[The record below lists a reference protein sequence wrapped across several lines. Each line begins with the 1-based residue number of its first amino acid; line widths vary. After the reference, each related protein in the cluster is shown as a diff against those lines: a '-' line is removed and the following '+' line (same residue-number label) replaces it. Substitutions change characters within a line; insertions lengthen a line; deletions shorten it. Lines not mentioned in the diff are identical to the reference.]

1 MIKLWSLKMNTLKST
16 LLACWLAHGT
26 LVLMLCVLLKI
37 ISTLFWLWQLFLV
50 FNSGNTLKNI
60 EKECCAKIMIR
71 GKGSVKEGK
80 VGRKDGQM
88 LPGED
93 EPLHALVTA
102 NTMENVKKA
111 VEQVRWLQWPYSLCV
126 FALYIFCELMVKLLC
141 TDSQHL
147 EARHWNARGSEWPQ
161 KNAATGIGQT

>member
-1 MIKLWSLKMNTLKST
+1 
-16 LLACWLAHGT
+16 
-26 LVLMLCVLLKI
+26 
-37 ISTLFWLWQLFLV
+37 
-50 FNSGNTLKNI
+50 
-60 EKECCAKIMIR
+60 MIR

-111 VEQVRWLQWPYSLCV
+111 VEQVSTMSYAPTAESITLILQFLV
-126 FALYIFCELMVKLLC
+126 
-141 TDSQHL
+141 
-147 EARHWNARGSEWPQ
+147 
-161 KNAATGIGQT
+161 

>member
-1 MIKLWSLKMNTLKST
+1 MSPDSPRVTSPSRCPIPR
-16 LLACWLAHGT
+16 
-26 LVLMLCVLLKI
+26 
-37 ISTLFWLWQLFLV
+37 
-50 FNSGNTLKNI
+50 GNTLKNI
-60 EKECCAKIMIR
+60 EKECNAKIMIR

-111 VEQVRWLQWPYSLCV
+111 VEQVRGCPQG
-126 FALYIFCELMVKLLC
+126 A
-141 TDSQHL
+141 QGG
-147 EARHWNARGSEWPQ
+147 GSEG
-161 KNAATGIGQT
+161 ATPPCLTPPVPPTRSGTS

>member
-1 MIKLWSLKMNTLKST
+1 MGFS
-16 LLACWLAHGT
+16 
-26 LVLMLCVLLKI
+26 
-37 ISTLFWLWQLFLV
+37 
-50 FNSGNTLKNI
+50 SGNTLKNI

-111 VEQVRWLQWPYSLCV
+111 VEQVRLSHFFESVILLCV
-126 FALYIFCELMVKLLC
+126 IPPLKTVLHIHWLLYTMCINGVKYVFRFATF
-141 TDSQHL
+141 
-147 EARHWNARGSEWPQ
+147 
-161 KNAATGIGQT
+161 

>member
-1 MIKLWSLKMNTLKST
+1 
-16 LLACWLAHGT
+16 
-26 LVLMLCVLLKI
+26 
-37 ISTLFWLWQLFLV
+37 
-50 FNSGNTLKNI
+50 
-60 EKECCAKIMIR
+60 MIR

-111 VEQVRWLQWPYSLCV
+111 VEQVKDTEGQATKHCV
-126 FALYIFCELMVKLLC
+126 ILPISCIGGCF
-141 TDSQHL
+141 
-147 EARHWNARGSEWPQ
+147 GSFLHAPWKDHGKGPVIQ
-161 KNAATGIGQT
+161 S

>member
-1 MIKLWSLKMNTLKST
+1 MQAMCVYTREQYQHMGPGSN
-16 LLACWLAHGT
+16 
-26 LVLMLCVLLKI
+26 MLCRAGFLTWRMTYGLNSAYGFQPILSLIGVYI
-37 ISTLFWLWQLFLV
+37 ISVTAPLF
-50 FNSGNTLKNI
+50 SPRGNTLKNI
-60 EKECCAKIMIR
+60 EKECNAKIMIR

-111 VEQVRWLQWPYSLCV
+111 VEQVRGPKGAALQKGRRWCTYADNDYCW
-126 FALYIFCELMVKLLC
+126 CLL
-141 TDSQHL
+141 D
-147 EARHWNARGSEWPQ
+147 Q
-161 KNAATGIGQT
+161 KHSKAGD

>member
-1 MIKLWSLKMNTLKST
+1 MNLPGEYKDS
-16 LLACWLAHGT
+16 
-26 LVLMLCVLLKI
+26 
-37 ISTLFWLWQLFLV
+37 V
-50 FNSGNTLKNI
+50 FSASDRGNTLKNI
-60 EKECCAKIMIR
+60 EKECNAKIMIR

-111 VEQVRWLQWPYSLCV
+111 VEQVRQPERKP
-126 FALYIFCELMVKLLC
+126 I
-141 TDSQHL
+141 
-147 EARHWNARGSEWPQ
+147 ARSHAVAPVL
-161 KNAATGIGQT
+161 T

>member
-1 MIKLWSLKMNTLKST
+1 
-16 LLACWLAHGT
+16 
-26 LVLMLCVLLKI
+26 
-37 ISTLFWLWQLFLV
+37 
-50 FNSGNTLKNI
+50 
-60 EKECCAKIMIR
+60 MIR

-111 VEQVRWLQWPYSLCV
+111 VEQVRSPQ
-126 FALYIFCELMVKLLC
+126 LYKDGASNSKMVMTRK
-141 TDSQHL
+141 DAQF
-147 EARHWNARGSEWPQ
+147 EQ
-161 KNAATGIGQT
+161 

>member
-1 MIKLWSLKMNTLKST
+1 MS
-16 LLACWLAHGT
+16 
-26 LVLMLCVLLKI
+26 LVL
-37 ISTLFWLWQLFLV
+37 TLSLF
-50 FNSGNTLKNI
+50 FGFTSGNTLKNI

-111 VEQVRWLQWPYSLCV
+111 VEQVRSTAVVMHHTLHSIIAQL
-126 FALYIFCELMVKLLC
+126 FKLM
-141 TDSQHL
+141 
-147 EARHWNARGSEWPQ
+147 
-161 KNAATGIGQT
+161 

>member
-1 MIKLWSLKMNTLKST
+1 
-16 LLACWLAHGT
+16 
-26 LVLMLCVLLKI
+26 
-37 ISTLFWLWQLFLV
+37 
-50 FNSGNTLKNI
+50 
-60 EKECCAKIMIR
+60 MIR

-111 VEQVRWLQWPYSLCV
+111 VEQVGDQNQIAVNMKAYKSKQIVNKKTSKIRL
-126 FALYIFCELMVKLLC
+126 I
-141 TDSQHL
+141 
-147 EARHWNARGSEWPQ
+147 
-161 KNAATGIGQT
+161 

>member
-1 MIKLWSLKMNTLKST
+1 MSLWHVNLPFRYNDS
-16 LLACWLAHGT
+16 
-26 LVLMLCVLLKI
+26 VL
-37 ISTLFWLWQLFLV
+37 SA
-50 FNSGNTLKNI
+50 SGRGNTLKNI
-60 EKECCAKIMIR
+60 EKECNAKIMIR

-111 VEQVRWLQWPYSLCV
+111 VEQVRVP
-126 FALYIFCELMVKLLC
+126 
-141 TDSQHL
+141 
-147 EARHWNARGSEWPQ
+147 ARKPLARTPCGGLS
-161 KNAATGIGQT
+161 TT

>member
-1 MIKLWSLKMNTLKST
+1 
-16 LLACWLAHGT
+16 
-26 LVLMLCVLLKI
+26 
-37 ISTLFWLWQLFLV
+37 
-50 FNSGNTLKNI
+50 
-60 EKECCAKIMIR
+60 MIR

-111 VEQVRWLQWPYSLCV
+111 VEQVSLLFNASSSLLLHFCKAVKTAELCV
-126 FALYIFCELMVKLLC
+126 FDVPLDLFPRPV
-141 TDSQHL
+141 
-147 EARHWNARGSEWPQ
+147 
-161 KNAATGIGQT
+161 

>member
-1 MIKLWSLKMNTLKST
+1 
-16 LLACWLAHGT
+16 
-26 LVLMLCVLLKI
+26 
-37 ISTLFWLWQLFLV
+37 
-50 FNSGNTLKNI
+50 
-60 EKECCAKIMIR
+60 MIR

-111 VEQVRWLQWPYSLCV
+111 VEQVSFFQSFLSHGCQNPQ
-126 FALYIFCELMVKLLC
+126 ALVAL
-141 TDSQHL
+141 THTHTHL
-147 EARHWNARGSEWPQ
+147 
-161 KNAATGIGQT
+161 

>member
-1 MIKLWSLKMNTLKST
+1 M
-16 LLACWLAHGT
+16 
-26 LVLMLCVLLKI
+26 
-37 ISTLFWLWQLFLV
+37 
-50 FNSGNTLKNI
+50 KNI
-60 EKECCAKIMIR
+60 EKECNAKIMIR

-111 VEQVRWLQWPYSLCV
+111 VEQVREPASKRLARILGGGLSTHV
-126 FALYIFCELMVKLLC
+126 TIVSALDKK
-141 TDSQHL
+141 HP
-147 EARHWNARGSEWPQ
+147 EAGNRNP
-161 KNAATGIGQT
+161 

>member
-1 MIKLWSLKMNTLKST
+1 
-16 LLACWLAHGT
+16 
-26 LVLMLCVLLKI
+26 
-37 ISTLFWLWQLFLV
+37 
-50 FNSGNTLKNI
+50 
-60 EKECCAKIMIR
+60 MIR

-111 VEQVRWLQWPYSLCV
+111 VEQVRSPQLFGCIILFFRRPICEVLLLFVFNVPPGFYAMYINGEKCV
-126 FALYIFCELMVKLLC
+126 FRF
-141 TDSQHL
+141 
-147 EARHWNARGSEWPQ
+147 
-161 KNAATGIGQT
+161 ATF

>member
-1 MIKLWSLKMNTLKST
+1 
-16 LLACWLAHGT
+16 
-26 LVLMLCVLLKI
+26 
-37 ISTLFWLWQLFLV
+37 
-50 FNSGNTLKNI
+50 
-60 EKECCAKIMIR
+60 MIR

-111 VEQVRWLQWPYSLCV
+111 VEQVISPSIVLAPGVQNWFSKLILC
-126 FALYIFCELMVKLLC
+126 L
-141 TDSQHL
+141 
-147 EARHWNARGSEWPQ
+147 
-161 KNAATGIGQT
+161 

>member
-1 MIKLWSLKMNTLKST
+1 
-16 LLACWLAHGT
+16 
-26 LVLMLCVLLKI
+26 
-37 ISTLFWLWQLFLV
+37 
-50 FNSGNTLKNI
+50 
-60 EKECCAKIMIR
+60 MIR

-111 VEQVRWLQWPYSLCV
+111 VEQVGRRENETLRARFLFLRERVIHAKYLLR
-126 FALYIFCELMVKLLC
+126 FATF
-141 TDSQHL
+141 
-147 EARHWNARGSEWPQ
+147 
-161 KNAATGIGQT
+161 

>member
-1 MIKLWSLKMNTLKST
+1 MACKRVDTLI
-16 LLACWLAHGT
+16 
-26 LVLMLCVLLKI
+26 LCV
-37 ISTLFWLWQLFLV
+37 FLSP
-50 FNSGNTLKNI
+50 SGNTLKNI

-111 VEQVRWLQWPYSLCV
+111 VEQVG
-126 FALYIFCELMVKLLC
+126 FDFE
-141 TDSQHL
+141 
-147 EARHWNARGSEWPQ
+147 
-161 KNAATGIGQT
+161 

>member
-1 MIKLWSLKMNTLKST
+1 MGNPNSLHSQFPASVIS
-16 LLACWLAHGT
+16 LLCSLGHVNL
-26 LVLMLCVLLKI
+26 LV
-37 ISTLFWLWQLFLV
+37 
-50 FNSGNTLKNI
+50 NSFFSAPDRGNTLKNI
-60 EKECCAKIMIR
+60 EKECNAKIMIR

-111 VEQVRWLQWPYSLCV
+111 VEQVR
-126 FALYIFCELMVKLLC
+126 
-141 TDSQHL
+141 
-147 EARHWNARGSEWPQ
+147 
-161 KNAATGIGQT
+161 

>member
-1 MIKLWSLKMNTLKST
+1 
-16 LLACWLAHGT
+16 
-26 LVLMLCVLLKI
+26 
-37 ISTLFWLWQLFLV
+37 
-50 FNSGNTLKNI
+50 
-60 EKECCAKIMIR
+60 MIR

-111 VEQVRWLQWPYSLCV
+111 VEQVRSTSSIILRVPCLFSSWLLKVQCV
-126 FALYIFCELMVKLLC
+126 EL
-141 TDSQHL
+141 S
-147 EARHWNARGSEWPQ
+147 
-161 KNAATGIGQT
+161 GI

>member
-1 MIKLWSLKMNTLKST
+1 
-16 LLACWLAHGT
+16 
-26 LVLMLCVLLKI
+26 
-37 ISTLFWLWQLFLV
+37 
-50 FNSGNTLKNI
+50 
-60 EKECCAKIMIR
+60 MIR

-111 VEQVRWLQWPYSLCV
+111 VEQVREREGQSL
-126 FALYIFCELMVKLLC
+126 
-141 TDSQHL
+141 
-147 EARHWNARGSEWPQ
+147 ARHGGGTRSAYLTVP
-161 KNAATGIGQT
+161 AVCLC

>member
-1 MIKLWSLKMNTLKST
+1 MFPLKYE
-16 LLACWLAHGT
+16 
-26 LVLMLCVLLKI
+26 LCKYKLKI
-37 ISTLFWLWQLFLV
+37 FSA
-50 FNSGNTLKNI
+50 SDRGNTLKNI
-60 EKECCAKIMIR
+60 EKECNAKIMIR

-111 VEQVRWLQWPYSLCV
+111 VEQVSGKPRKKASC
-126 FALYIFCELMVKLLC
+126 
-141 TDSQHL
+141 
-147 EARHWNARGSEWPQ
+147 
-161 KNAATGIGQT
+161 

>member
-1 MIKLWSLKMNTLKST
+1 
-16 LLACWLAHGT
+16 
-26 LVLMLCVLLKI
+26 
-37 ISTLFWLWQLFLV
+37 
-50 FNSGNTLKNI
+50 
-60 EKECCAKIMIR
+60 MIR

-111 VEQVRWLQWPYSLCV
+111 VEQVIFLSVFVAVVSVTWPYNMFLETSCWLQLACWPE
-126 FALYIFCELMVKLLC
+126 F
-141 TDSQHL
+141 
-147 EARHWNARGSEWPQ
+147 
-161 KNAATGIGQT
+161 GQL

>member
-1 MIKLWSLKMNTLKST
+1 
-16 LLACWLAHGT
+16 
-26 LVLMLCVLLKI
+26 
-37 ISTLFWLWQLFLV
+37 
-50 FNSGNTLKNI
+50 
-60 EKECCAKIMIR
+60 MIR

-111 VEQVRWLQWPYSLCV
+111 VEQVSPFQT
-126 FALYIFCELMVKLLC
+126 FLYLEVK
-141 TDSQHL
+141 TRFQ
-147 EARHWNARGSEWPQ
+147 N
-161 KNAATGIGQT
+161 

>member
-1 MIKLWSLKMNTLKST
+1 
-16 LLACWLAHGT
+16 
-26 LVLMLCVLLKI
+26 
-37 ISTLFWLWQLFLV
+37 
-50 FNSGNTLKNI
+50 
-60 EKECCAKIMIR
+60 MIR

-111 VEQVRWLQWPYSLCV
+111 VEQVREPERKFLDRNFSGSLHTYMTVPIVCPV
-126 FALYIFCELMVKLLC
+126 
-141 TDSQHL
+141 
-147 EARHWNARGSEWPQ
+147 R
-161 KNAATGIGQT
+161 

>member
-1 MIKLWSLKMNTLKST
+1 
-16 LLACWLAHGT
+16 
-26 LVLMLCVLLKI
+26 
-37 ISTLFWLWQLFLV
+37 
-50 FNSGNTLKNI
+50 
-60 EKECCAKIMIR
+60 MIR

-111 VEQVRWLQWPYSLCV
+111 VEQVRELEGKSL
-126 FALYIFCELMVKLLC
+126 
-141 TDSQHL
+141 
-147 EARHWNARGSEWPQ
+147 ARHVGGTWSAYLTVPTVCLLDKKHPEAGYRDP
-161 KNAATGIGQT
+161 

>member
-1 MIKLWSLKMNTLKST
+1 MHLIYIDT
-16 LLACWLAHGT
+16 
-26 LVLMLCVLLKI
+26 
-37 ISTLFWLWQLFLV
+37 V
-50 FNSGNTLKNI
+50 FSAFDRGNTLKNI
-60 EKECCAKIMIR
+60 EKECNAKIMIR

-111 VEQVRWLQWPYSLCV
+111 VEQVCGEPRRR
-126 FALYIFCELMVKLLC
+126 LLAGNLG
-141 TDSQHL
+141 DGP
-147 EARHWNARGSEWPQ
+147 RRF
-161 KNAATGIGQT
+161 

>member
-1 MIKLWSLKMNTLKST
+1 MALALLQVEVGFPVGCLSCIKCLPLGFF
-16 LLACWLAHGT
+16 LL
-26 LVLMLCVLLKI
+26 
-37 ISTLFWLWQLFLV
+37 SR
-50 FNSGNTLKNI
+50 GNTLKNI
-60 EKECCAKIMIR
+60 EKECNAKIMIR

-111 VEQVRWLQWPYSLCV
+111 VEQVKGRPLSRNR
-126 FALYIFCELMVKLLC
+126 LLWSKS
-141 TDSQHL
+141 T
-147 EARHWNARGSEWPQ
+147 PV
-161 KNAATGIGQT
+161 

>member
-1 MIKLWSLKMNTLKST
+1 
-16 LLACWLAHGT
+16 
-26 LVLMLCVLLKI
+26 
-37 ISTLFWLWQLFLV
+37 
-50 FNSGNTLKNI
+50 
-60 EKECCAKIMIR
+60 MIR

-111 VEQVRWLQWPYSLCV
+111 VEQVRL
-126 FALYIFCELMVKLLC
+126 
-141 TDSQHL
+141 
-147 EARHWNARGSEWPQ
+147 PQ
-161 KNAATGIGQT
+161 CSDGQTQTYLLRALHLTNLIQR

>member
-1 MIKLWSLKMNTLKST
+1 MLDYHFSAS
-16 LLACWLAHGT
+16 LACEFACQVYNNS
-26 LVLMLCVLLKI
+26 VLSACDR
-37 ISTLFWLWQLFLV
+37 
-50 FNSGNTLKNI
+50 GNTLKNI
-60 EKECCAKIMIR
+60 EKECNAKIMIR

-111 VEQVRWLQWPYSLCV
+111 VEQVREPARKPLAGTRGGSLSTYLSIV
-126 FALYIFCELMVKLLC
+126 SALDKK
-141 TDSQHL
+141 HP
-147 EARHWNARGSEWPQ
+147 EAGDRNP
-161 KNAATGIGQT
+161 

>member
-1 MIKLWSLKMNTLKST
+1 MV
-16 LLACWLAHGT
+16 H
-26 LVLMLCVLLKI
+26 
-37 ISTLFWLWQLFLV
+37 
-50 FNSGNTLKNI
+50 SGNTLKNI

-111 VEQVRWLQWPYSLCV
+111 VEQVGTDRVTHDVLYRPSYSNI
-126 FALYIFCELMVKLLC
+126 IFCRLWGLWL
-141 TDSQHL
+141 
-147 EARHWNARGSEWPQ
+147 N
-161 KNAATGIGQT
+161 

>member
-1 MIKLWSLKMNTLKST
+1 PPATRVSDKVMIPQDEYPEINFVG
-16 LLACWLAHGT
+16 LLIGP
-26 LVLMLCVLLKI
+26 
-37 ISTLFWLWQLFLV
+37 
-50 FNSGNTLKNI
+50 
-60 EKECCAKIMIR
+60 R

-111 VEQVRWLQWPYSLCV
+111 NRPPWMSSGPTENRSFPG
-126 FALYIFCELMVKLLC
+126 MGGP
-141 TDSQHL
+141 T
-147 EARHWNARGSEWPQ
+147 GPGGPQ
-161 KNAATGIGQT
+161 NFPPPMPSMGGPPMPPNPNGLPPPWMQPPPPPMGQGPGPHGHPMGKN